1 MPRNESPAEIDR
13 LGNLDPDQSPCGP
26 KPAPGWLKRS
36 SGWLLAG
43 AVVLGIVVR
52 LYVASALDGKAFN
65 DTAIVGLMAMHELAG
80 RFYAFYWGQS
90 YMGSTESLSIAP
102 FFALFGVNE
111 FALSIGLVPWFV
123 LFTVAVYKLTRLCG
137 GERAA
142 VIAALLS
149 AVAPAYLEYHEMMP
163 LGGYP
168 ETLALGTWLLVLT
181 LALVYRPLAERA
193 QAAHRVA
200 IGAIAGF
207 AFWTNWLVLP
217 YFVVAGLYLVLWD
230 WRMLRR
236 PATWLAITA
245 FFVASLPFWAYN
257 LRHGFGTFHLLT
269 HEAALAGATGRGAD
283 LYWVLTR
290 GLPNVLGVRELTGEF
305 SAGAPGLALATLA
318 AAGAGAAL
326 VALRGS
332 WLDLVR
338 GRVARMSPVASLFL
352 FALVTVVV
360 YTECRPTTLR
370 LERYLVPFATA
381 TIPLSALAVEWLL
394 ERKRALGLSVLG
406 LALALYGR
414 EVLELHRDF
423 VKMPARFFAG
433 PVEEL
438 SKYLLQSPIRFAY
451 ADYGDAMI
459 TTFLTRDRVI
469 VTDYQNRR
477 YPIDEERIENPAVI
491 LHDDSGSG
499 AETTLA
505 SLDADFTVA
514 DVRGYRI
521 YWPIRYDGVPRA
533 PLSRDRWK
541 ISANT
546 APDDADL
553 VLDGDPET
561 AWSVPPA
568 ASRPA
573 LTVDLG
579 RTETITGVY
588 LALGGRPREAF
599 HWLRVEASIDGRT
612 WELTKEARWDFP
624 ISFRSDGQAS
634 VLPDDVQMILF
645 PPHPARWLRLTLVEP
660 FPGQSWTVAE
670 LDVFGRASRG
680 PIFQPPVF
688 SDPSSFAVA
697 ERRLR
702 READRHPESNAALL
716 ALGELYRTHDAAD
729 RLAEV
734 EHVETEG
741 FSPAIRLGWRFGDAL
756 ELVGYDARALNG
768 RELELTYYWKTKRRM
783 DQDYAAS
790 VHFDGPARFQSDYVL
805 GDPAHPTQTW
815 QPGEIVKQTER
826 VRVPADA
833 PAGRYVAEVGVWS
846 PSDHRHLRLG
856 PWWHPA
862 RTGVLLR
869 LEATP
874 DRLAARAPQ

>member
-1 MPRNESPAEIDR
+1 MKDR
-13 LGNLDPDQSPCGP
+13 TRKIGLVAIL
-26 KPAPGWLKRS
+26 
-36 SGWLLAG
+36 
-43 AVVLGIVVR
+43 VVGILVR
-52 LYVASALDGKAFN
+52 LYVAAALDGKAFN

-111 FALSIGLVPWFV
+111 FSLSLGLLPWFM
-123 LFTVAVYKLTRLCG
+123 LFTIAVYALTELCG

-142 VIAALLS
+142 IIAALLS
-149 AVAPAYLEYHEMMP
+149 AIAPAYLQYHEMMP

-181 LALVYRPLAERA
+181 LRLIYRPLSPRA
-193 QAAHRVA
+193 QGAYLFA
-200 IGAIAGF
+200 IGAIGGF

-230 WRMLRR
+230 WRILRR
-236 PATWLAITA
+236 PAAWLAITA

-305 SAGAPGLALATLA
+305 SEGAPGLALATLA

-406 LALALYGR
+406 LALALYAR

-491 LHDDSGSG
+491 LHDDPGSG
-499 AETTLA
+499 AESTLA
-505 SLDADFTVA
+505 SLDAGFA
-514 DVRGYRI
+514 RAHVRGYRI
-521 YWPIRYDGVPRA
+521 YWQIHYDGVPRA
-533 PLSRDRWK
+533 PLARESWK
-541 ISANT
+541 VSAT
-546 APDDADL
+546 TDAEDADL
-553 VLDGDPET
+553 VIDGDPLT
-561 AWSVPPA
+561 RWSVPPTA
-568 ASRPA
+568 FRPA
-573 LTVDLG
+573 LTLDLG
-579 RTETITGVY
+579 RSETITGIY
-588 LALGGRPREAF
+588 LGLGGQPTTAF
-599 HWLRVEASIDGRT
+599 RRLLVEASGDGES
-612 WELTKEARWDFP
+612 WELVKDASWDSP
-624 ISFRSDGQAS
+624 ISFRSDGQVS
-634 VLPDDVQMILF
+634 VMPDDVQMVLF
-645 PPHPARWLRLTLVEP
+645 PPRPARWVRLTLLQA

-670 LDVFGRASRG
+670 LDVFGQASAG
-680 PIFQPPVF
+680 PILQPPRF
-688 SDPSSFAVA
+688 ADPSSFEVA
-697 ERRLR
+697 ERRLL

-716 ALGELYRTHDAAD
+716 ALRELYSSHGDAE
-729 RLAEV
+729 RLAAIDRMER
-734 EHVETEG
+734 ER
-741 FSPAIRLGWRFGDAL
+741 FSPAVPLGWRFGTAL
-756 ELVGYDARALNG
+756 KLVGYDRKSVGPRAV
-768 RELELTYYWKTKRRM
+768 ELTYYWKAQRRM
-783 DQDYAAS
+783 QSDYAAF
-790 VHFDGPARFQSDYVL
+790 VHVRGPHGQFPTDYVL
-805 GDPAHPTQTW
+805 GDAGHSTRTW
-815 QPGEIVKQTER
+815 EVGEIVKQTER
-826 VRVPADA
+826 VTIPQELPVGGYAL
-833 PAGRYVAEVGVWS
+833 EIGVWD
-846 PSDHRHLRLG
+846 PSDHHHLALG

-862 RTGVLLR
+862 KSRDLLDLEVGPAGVPVATANSGWRRR
-869 LEATP
+869 LQMAT
-874 DRLAARAPQ
+874 